1 MSDEVGAS
9 SPLSYWNA
17 PEILRTLT
25 TEDMYEL
32 DTPHI
37 KQMHEPCQPGQHPK
51 SRVASGRFVDWGTK
65 LYQLQLELSY
75 KNNEISILKKKLR
88 DRTNELFPGGN
99 TNKKSVVTTLR
110 TKCDTLERK
119 LQMKNQ
125 ELKFEQNRSVS
136 VSRELAKVKKEYNE
150 LRREKRS
157 NNKAVQT
164 LSTTSKS
171 VQAKHSA
178 PVAKTRNIM
187 TQCSYVSVKPMTS
200 SKASVSVAQT
210 NKTNGSLQLQMTCDA
225 NGEQQGAIQRTQVTV
240 AQQAIKQADQLRS
253 GSSDSPQMRH
263 RQQHVVPMSPEFAP
277 AVVLSST
284 PSRDNSPQY
293 VTEVNINEEPKSR
306 DGEPLQMSFSQE
318 FSDGGVKT
326 YVHSNKNFAITESP
340 YATRTQSAAPVMEK
354 LSASDSGVFT
364 DGYSPDH
371 MRRTTPYPPATA
383 PPTYSPLLRGYNQ
396 PQLRTERTFERSVPY
411 YMNND
416 LHKSDLGSPSSSRTL
431 SKPRN
436 PSAQSFHD
444 SFIASSPRNVFYPG
458 TCYEDPTHGGK
469 IPYYLFRRE
478 AGSDGMKRGD
488 KPIYVHTSE
497 ISLCR

>member
-1 MSDEVGAS
+1 
-9 SPLSYWNA
+9 
-17 PEILRTLT
+17 
-25 TEDMYEL
+25 MYEL

-187 TQCSYVSVKPMTS
+187 TQCSY
-200 SKASVSVAQT
+200 
-210 NKTNGSLQLQMTCDA
+210 
-225 NGEQQGAIQRTQVTV
+225 
-240 AQQAIKQADQLRS
+240 
-253 GSSDSPQMRH
+253 
-263 RQQHVVPMSPEFAP
+263 
-277 AVVLSST
+277 
-284 PSRDNSPQY
+284 
-293 VTEVNINEEPKSR
+293 
-306 DGEPLQMSFSQE
+306 
-318 FSDGGVKT
+318 
-326 YVHSNKNFAITESP
+326 
-340 YATRTQSAAPVMEK
+340 
-354 LSASDSGVFT
+354 
-364 DGYSPDH
+364 
-371 MRRTTPYPPATA
+371 
-383 PPTYSPLLRGYNQ
+383 
-396 PQLRTERTFERSVPY
+396 
-411 YMNND
+411 
-416 LHKSDLGSPSSSRTL
+416 
-431 SKPRN
+431 
-436 PSAQSFHD
+436 
-444 SFIASSPRNVFYPG
+444 
-458 TCYEDPTHGGK
+458 
-469 IPYYLFRRE
+469 
-478 AGSDGMKRGD
+478 
-488 KPIYVHTSE
+488 
-497 ISLCR
+497 